1 MTQTIDQGPE
11 PGKAIHWSK
20 RTRVHFDDDQIEE
33 LLSRLEEGEALST
46 ICKDPRMPAYRTVYA
61 WLEEGTG
68 PDGFDAQFRAARA
81 RGLDKIAD
89 DCIAIADDGTNDV
102 VINPE
107 TGMPSVNQ
115 EVIQRSKLRIDT
127 RLRLLGKWNRSKYG
141 EGVDITS
148 GGEKLATMDDEAAAR
163 KLQEIMERAARRRD
177 AEKGGEE

>member
-11 PGKAIHWSK
+11 PGKDIHWSK
-20 RTRVHFDDDQIEE
+20 RTRIHFENDQIEE

-46 ICKDPRMPAYRTVYA
+46 ICKDPRMPAYRTVYQ

-68 PDGFDAQFRAARA
+68 PDGFDAQFRSARA

-89 DCIAIADDGTNDV
+89 DCLAIADESDNDTFINGDGV
-102 VINPE
+102 RV
-107 TGMPSVNQ
+107 VNQ
-115 EVIQRSKLRIDT
+115 EVIQRSRLRIDT

-163 KLQEIMERAARRRD
+163 KLEEIMQRARLRAE
-177 AEKGGEE
+177 AEKGE

>member
-20 RTRVHFDDDQIEE
+20 RARVHFDDDQIEE
-33 LLSRLEEGEALST
+33 LLDRLGEGESLSS
-46 ICKDPRMPAYRTVYA
+46 ICRDPRMPAYRTVYA

-68 PDGFDAQFRAARA
+68 PDGFDAQFRSARA

-89 DCIAIADDGTNDV
+89 DCIDIADESENDTFINGDGV
-102 VINPE
+102 RVI
-107 TGMPSVNQ
+107 NQ
-115 EVIQRSKLRIDT
+115 EVIQRSRLRIDT

-148 GGEKLATMDDEAAAR
+148 GGEKLAQMDDEAAAR

-177 AEKGGEE
+177 AEQGGE

>member
-89 DCIAIADDGTNDV
+89 DCIAIADDGSNDTYLDS
-102 VINPE
+102 E
-107 TGMPSVNQ
+107 GMVRVNTD
-115 EVIQRSKLRIDT
+115 VIQRSKLRIDT

-148 GGEKLATMDDEAAAR
+148 GGEKLAAMDDEAAAR
-163 KLQEIMERAARRRD
+163 KLEEIMSRARARAD
-177 AEKGGEE
+177 AEKGDE